1 MRKILKILVLIIIL
15 ALNSSCSKENKL
27 YTKALES
34 YNKNNMQEALKTFK
48 EVIEINPKNKD
59 ALMHLGLINTS
70 LKDYDQ
76 CIYYLKESLNVKE
89 DPVINS
95 MIADCYMK
103 KQQELF
109 ITDFNKKHD
118 QSDFNNAKKYYLK
131 ARDLK
136 GDFAELYIGLSNIYL
151 IDALNDNNNLSYYD
165 LAIENAIK
173 AEHKTFVYLKNFK
186 KYKEFEKYKV
196 LGFSYFHKGL
206 YLKGIDYIKDALI
219 YNEKGTNINF
229 LNRLLGL
236 SYIKLDNYNLARDYF
251 KIALNNDEKDSISN
265 FELGKIY
272 FKSFDFDS
280 SEDYFKKSINLN
292 YKILISKYYLS
303 CIQELKNMTNYNSS
317 HYDDYS
323 NESDFSI
330 DDLDDEI
337 SEESKKEIKE
347 LTKTMETY
355 YMDYSLGKEIKPLI
369 IID

>member
-1 MRKILKILVLIIIL
+1 MRKILKILVLVITL
-15 ALNSSCSKENKL
+15 ALNSSCSKENRL

-34 YNKNNMQEALKTFK
+34 YNKNNMQDALKSFK
-48 EVIEINPKNKD
+48 EVIELNPKNKD
-59 ALMHLGLINTS
+59 ALMHLGLINTY

-103 KQQELF
+103 KQQELVR
-109 ITDFNKKHD
+109 TDFNKKHD
-118 QSDFNNAKKYYLK
+118 QSDFNNAKKYYFK
-131 ARDLK
+131 AK
-136 GDFAELYIGLSNIYL
+136 EMQGNFAELYIGLSNIYL
-151 IDALNDNNNLSYYD
+151 IDAINDNNLSYYD

-173 AEHKTFVYLKNFK
+173 ASHKPFVYLKDFK
-186 KYKEFEKYKV
+186 KYKEFEKNKV
-196 LGFSYFHKGL
+196 LGLSYFQKGL
-206 YLKGIDYIKDALI
+206 YLKGIDYIKDALM
-219 YNEKGTNINF
+219 YNDKGTNITF
-229 LNRLLGL
+229 LNRMLGI
-236 SYIKLDNYNLARDYF
+236 SYIKLENYNLARNYF
-251 KIALNNDEKDSISN
+251 KLALNNDEKDYISN

-280 SEDYFKKSINLN
+280 SENYFKKSINLN
-292 YKILISKYYLS
+292 YRIILSKYYLS

-317 HYDDYS
+317 NYDDYS

-330 DDLDDEI
+330 NDLDDEI

-347 LTKTMETY
+347 LTKIMDTY
-355 YMDYSLGKEIKPLI
+355 YMNYSLGKDIEPLI